1 MKVALA
7 RYWYQRLPESI
18 GIAQETTLRMDKD
31 TFVEPDFVLFRS
43 DDGLEKLSA
52 ETALLAVEVAESSL
66 DYDRGRKARLYAAYG
81 L

>member
-7 RYWYQRLPESI
+7 RHWYQRLPESI
-18 GIAQETTLRMDKD
+18 GIAQETILRMDKD